1 MPTSSHPDGGCRNHD
16 KEGRERRK
24 GREGEE
30 GEEREKGEEGEEEE
44 EEKGKNEVRLVIPQS
59 SRGTMSVEDQ
69 G

>member
-1 MPTSSHPDGGCRNHD
+1 MTRRR
-16 KEGRERRK
+16 GRGEK

-44 EEKGKNEVRLVIPQS
+44 EEKGKNEVRLVIPHS

>member
-16 KEGRERRK
+16 KEGRERRERK
-24 GREGEE
+24 RGGEGEE
-30 GEEREKGEEGEEEE
+30 IEKGEEGEEEE
-44 EEKGKNEVRLVIPQS
+44 EEKGKNEVRLVIPHS

>member
-1 MPTSSHPDGGCRNHD
+1 MTRRGGRG
-16 KEGRERRK
+16 EK

-44 EEKGKNEVRLVIPQS
+44 KGKNEVRLVIPHS